1 MRTVKRICIIV
12 SIVALLGLGSWYLLP
27 STISH
32 NVRATGPLDGT
43 PTATVTPV
51 PTTPIKYIVVLM
63 MENRTFDNL
72 FGRFPGANGVT
83 LPQATD
89 PVYRDFDHQGPP
101 VIAAMDGGK
110 MDEFPA
116 RGMVQY
122 TQTDIPNYW
131 SYALQY
137 GLGDNFFTSVAASS
151 TPNHIAMVAS
161 QSGGVDTSVTVKGGT
176 FVKGGCG
183 TTQNSV
189 AYSRHPD
196 TNVGYFGW
204 ACYNINSIPQ
214 ELDNAGISWHYYN
227 NTPFWNGPGFIQAT
241 RNSKNIIGNPNQ
253 FVKDVKAGKM
263 ANVTWLT
270 PPSSAQSDH
279 PPHSLLAGQDYVTS
293 VVNSVMN
300 SPYWANSAI
309 FVTWDDWGGFYDHVY
324 PPQIDGLGLGPRT
337 PLLVISPYAKHNY
350 ISHQL
355 GEFSSFDKFIEEDYN
370 LPSLGARDAL
380 PQISDLMDYFDFQS
394 PPQPPLILNMLP
406 YSNML
411 HVIATAGGGGSQFPF
426 IAGCLN
432 PVQGDVNTTFNFDIA
447 YTPNTP
453 PTESVVTI
461 DGVNYQMTALGKLP
475 GNGGTLYNY
484 STKLGSGTHQYSF
497 TFSDG
502 KTTATVPDNNT
513 SFSGPSVNGFTLTTN
528 LSTNIALVGQ
538 TVTYTTKYVSPTNTP
553 PTLAEVDIDGI
564 PYPMVS
570 NGSKNYK
577 GGVKYSYSTNSLS
590 SGEHYYRVRFDDSPD
605 GSDLMVQ
612 EGNSAPDITPISLSK
627 SSVNPTSGNGS
638 TVFTYQTTYLDTSN
652 QPPAQA
658 LLFVDKT
665 NSYPM
670 TYVSGSYNTGA
681 IYQATVTGLSNG
693 KHTFFFYFSDPV
705 SNWADPLAPKA
716 YSGPNVGPNAQAIA
730 PGTEITIDPT
740 GDDGED
746 MS

>member
-27 STISH
+27 SAISH
-32 NVRATGPLDGT
+32 NAHATAATGVAPIAT
-43 PTATVTPV
+43 PA

-72 FGRFPGANGVT
+72 FGQFPKANGIT

-116 RGMVQY
+116 RGQVQY
-122 TQTDIPNYW
+122 TQADIPNYW
-131 SYALQY
+131 SYAQHY
-137 GLGDNFFTSVAASS
+137 GLGDDFFTSVAASS

-161 QSGGVDTSVTVKGGT
+161 QSGGVDTSVTVRGGT
-176 FVKGGCG
+176 FIKGGCG

-196 TNVGYFGW
+196 TNVGNFGW

-241 RNSKNIIGNPNQ
+241 RNSKNIIGNPNL
-253 FVKDVKAGKM
+253 FVRDVKAGKM
-263 ANVTWLT
+263 ANVTWIT

-279 PPHSLLAGQDYVTS
+279 PPHSLLEGQNFVTT

-300 SPYWANSAI
+300 SPYWANTAI
-309 FVTWDDWGGFYDHVY
+309 FVTWDDWGGFYDHVP

-337 PLLVISPYAKHNY
+337 PLLVISPYAKPNY

-355 GEFSSFDKFIEEDYN
+355 SEFSSFDKFIEEDYN
-370 LPSLGARDAL
+370 LPSLNARDAL

-394 PPQPPLILNMLP
+394 PPQPPLILNALP

-411 HVIATAGGGGSQFPF
+411 HVIATAGGGGSHFPY

-432 PVQGDVNTTFNFDIA
+432 PVQGDVNTTFNFDIG

-453 PTESVVTI
+453 PTKSVVTI
-461 DGVNYQMTALGKLP
+461 DGVDYQMSNLGKLP

-484 STKLGSGTHQYSF
+484 STKLGSGTHSYSF

-502 KTTATVPDNNT
+502 KTTATVPDNNV
-513 SFSGPSVNGFTLTTN
+513 SFSGPRMNGFVLTTT
-528 LSTNIALVGQ
+528 LSPSIALVGQ
-538 TVTYTTKYVSPTNTP
+538 KITYTTKYVSPTNTP

-570 NGSKNYK
+570 DGSNNYK
-577 GGVKYSYSTNSLS
+577 AGVKYSYSTNSLS
-590 SGEHYYRVRFDDSPD
+590 TGEHYYRVRFDDSPN
-605 GSDLMVQ
+605 GSDLVIQ

-638 TVFTYQTTYLDTSN
+638 TTFTYQTTYLDTSN

-670 TYVSGSYNTGA
+670 TYVSGSYKTGA
-681 IYQATVTGLSNG
+681 IYQATVTGLSSG
-693 KHTFFFYFSDPV
+693 KHTFFFSFSDSV
-705 SNWADPLAPKA
+705 STWADPLSPKA
-716 YSGPNVGPNAQAIA
+716 YSGPDVGPNAHAIA
-730 PGTEITIDPT
+730 PGTEINVDPT